1 MISVITATFNRGYII
16 KKLYESLKKQTNKNF
31 EWIVIDDGSSDV
43 TPELFEQWK
52 KEEKT
57 FKIDYEHTK
66 NGGKHRAINRAIQKV
81 SYSYC
86 FIVDSDDYLKD
97 DAIEQIC
104 KWIETIKDQDIFA
117 GVAGLKQ
124 YPSGEITGE
133 YPKLKKYKTYIDAN
147 NLERQKKHLIG
158 DKAEVYRTN
167 ILKKY
172 PFPEFD
178 EENFLTED
186 IVWNRIA
193 IDGYKLRWFNIPIYV
208 CEYLNDGLT
217 KDRSKFLNNFSG
229 FTEAMKIYVYHYSF
243 PFNYIALSTFYDI
256 AFKKGLKEIEMSEIL
271 NISNKKIKVAKLLL
285 WIKHLIKGR

>member
-1 MISVITATFNRGYII
+1 MISVITAAFNRGYII

-31 EWIVIDDGSSDV
+31 EWIVIDDGSSD
-43 TPELFEQWK
+43 TTAELFKQWK

-57 FKIDYEHTK
+57 FKINYEYTK
-66 NGGKHRAINRAIQKV
+66 NGGKHRAINRAIKKV

-97 DAIEQIC
+97 DAIEQIYE
-104 KWIETIKDQDIFA
+104 WIETIKDQEIFA
-117 GVAGLKQ
+117 GVAGLRQ
-124 YPSGEITGE
+124 YPSGEIIGE
-133 YPKLKKYKTYIDAN
+133 YPRLKKYNTYIDAN
-147 NLERQKKHLIG
+147 NLERKKKHLIG

-178 EENFLTED
+178 KENFLSED

-193 IDGYKLRWFNIPIYV
+193 IDGYKLRWFNMPIYV

-217 KDRSKFLNNFSG
+217 KDGNKFLNNFSG
-229 FTEAMKIYVYHYSF
+229 FTEAIKIYIDHYSF
-243 PFNYIALSTFYDI
+243 PFNYSAISIFYDI
-256 AFKKGLKEIEMSEIL
+256 ALKKGLKENEMAEIL
-271 NISNKKIKVAKLLL
+271 NISNKRIKVAKLLL
-285 WIKHLIKGR
+285 WIKHLIKGT